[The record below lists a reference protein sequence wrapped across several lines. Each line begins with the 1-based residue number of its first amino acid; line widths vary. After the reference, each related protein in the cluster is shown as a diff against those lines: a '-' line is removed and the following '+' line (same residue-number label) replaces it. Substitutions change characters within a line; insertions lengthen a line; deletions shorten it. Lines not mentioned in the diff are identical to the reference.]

1 MTSTLALACAILRRP
16 RREAFK
22 FLAKTLV
29 RVIVTKQKLP
39 ALVYYLMSSLE
50 PSTGLG
56 DELENVLTWMTQR
69 KNEIN
74 YWLGLMICWTCQWY
88 F

>member
-1 MTSTLALACAILRRP
+1 MTSTLALACAILRRL

-74 YWLGLMICWTCQWY
+74 YWLGLMICWTGQWY

>member
-56 DELENVLTWMTQR
+56 DELENVCRCHAALQYVWAARGLPVTTFAGDLTA
-69 KNEIN
+69 
-74 YWLGLMICWTCQWY
+74 
-88 F
+88 